1 MGVKFNS
8 NVDDGIYSDNENP
21 FERSYNMKNWNGG
34 TSLAKK
40 LENAIYIGKTTC
52 TFVGAAFI
60 LYNGYKLYKR
70 IENIF
75 TENKSDNRDNKDH
88 DDGVE
93 EAEFTI
99 IEEDR

>member
-8 NVDDGIYSDNENP
+8 NVDDGIYSDSENP
-21 FERSYNMKNWNGG
+21 FERSYNMKNRNSGV
-34 TSLAKK
+34 SLAKK

-70 IENIF
+70 IEDIF
-75 TENKSDNRDNKDH
+75 NENKSDNRNKDH

-93 EAEFTI
+93 EVEFTI
-99 IEEDR
+99 IEEDK

>member
-8 NVDDGIYSDNENP
+8 NIDDGIYPDNENP
-21 FERSYNMKNWNGG
+21 FERSYNMKNRNSGV
-34 TSLAKK
+34 SLAKK
-40 LENAIYIGKTTC
+40 LKNAIYIGKTTC

-70 IENIF
+70 IEDILI
-75 TENKSDNRDNKDH
+75 ENKSDNHGNKDH